1 MFFWVLAYVHA
12 YVCEKENHE
21 NLFLKIKPN
30 RMVTL
35 ADIGIICENT
45 HLPLLK
51 SPMVNSFMT
60 EAAMKTASFMKELSY

>member
-1 MFFWVLAYVHA
+1 MLAYVYA